1 MKEKRK
7 VYYLTNAEFDVQLSK
22 GMIIS
27 MKRTGDSYQTQYADE
42 SLGFGGICI
51 LYEDAQKNTVEFF
64 ANDQKLYQESG
75 IVRRGNYLTYQA
87 QTCDGV
93 ISVSTSYELEYD
105 KLLQKFVLTN
115 ISENEITL
123 CDVGIRQAC
132 HTEFRWGESA
142 SPNVIGHYHIGANSS
157 HGTYYRVDGEGPCLI
172 FAPNEDTKLLYYDVQ
187 KWFDPAANKREKEE
201 AEGDGKGFTML
212 YPFAAKRAERAAK
225 KGARIRAKQ
234 YTVSLKPGET
244 AVFSFAYFWAEHFLT
259 AGKRMAQEG
268 LVHAVS
274 IPGYTIPQGT
284 AVQLCLESVWGQ
296 DGAEVFC
303 DESKE
308 PISCIRTKKSESGTE
323 QRFYE
328 FVFKTLGE
336 HTISVHYGKQKQAY
350 LYYFAAQP
358 VETLW
363 EKRAA
368 FIAAH
373 QIKNENL
380 WYDGLLCEWNNKT
393 GVQLSPDNYDTIGGW
408 RIYEV
413 SCDDPGLAKPAFL
426 SSKQTVLPNQDEIA
440 ALDRYLDRF
449 VWGGLQQTEEEPYPY
464 GIYGIPDW
472 HVLRNSKEDGARGKL
487 HIWRIYDYPHIAL
500 TWYNMYLTAVRYPNM
515 EFQQEPLAY
524 LKRAYGTAC
533 GLFTI
538 PSEIDDWSA
547 YKTGLYN
554 ECVIPRII
562 ASLRENDMK
571 AQADRLETFWMRK
584 VKFFVTE
591 CKDVFGS
598 EYPFDTTGFESTFV
612 LAEDGLKTAVFERDD
627 SPFAEGIPYEKA
639 VQFMES
645 QHKCNIAC
653 RGYLEPSYFG
663 YGSDYRGNCTHYLLS
678 YMSQMGGCSVLR
690 HALYYEKEPW
700 EMLRLGYGSLL
711 SSYALMNAGDEASG
725 YGYWFPG
732 KEHDG
737 AAGGGFEPLYEGKTW
752 LDQPHSGG
760 SWYYS
765 CEIDLGF
772 CGGIRGASCIVAED
786 PLFGLVGYGAELTKK
801 DGSWTVKRNDAAG
814 KEFHYLAK
822 DKRLHIVLDHGTF
835 AKTAAQYNESDH
847 SLTLYFDTQKS
858 ALSGNASISMLNMEG
873 RLANGTVLGSDT
885 VQYPLKKG
893 QESLTIFQNEAQKR

>member
-1 MKEKRK
+1 MKETRK
-7 VYYLTNAEFDVQLSK
+7 IYYLTNAEFDVQVSK

-27 MKRTGDSYQTQYADE
+27 MKRTGDGYQTQYADE
-42 SLGFGGICI
+42 ALGFGAVCV
-51 LYEDAQKNTVEFF
+51 LYEDAQENAVEFF
-64 ANDQKLYQESG
+64 ANDGETYQESG
-75 IVRRGNYLTYQA
+75 VVRQGKRLVYQA
-87 QTCDGV
+87 EGSDGT
-93 ISVSTSYELEYD
+93 ISVSTTYELEYD
-105 KLLQKFVLTN
+105 KLSQKIQITN
-115 ISENEITL
+115 ISEKEITL
-123 CDVGIRQAC
+123 CDIGIRQVC
-132 HTEFRWGESA
+132 HTEFKWGESA
-142 SPNVIGHYHIGANSS
+142 SPNVIGHYHIGGNSS

-172 FAPNEDTKLLYYDVQ
+172 FAPQKDTQLLYYDVQ
-187 KWFDPAANKREKEE
+187 KWFDPAANEREQKETDGE
-201 AEGDGKGFTML
+201 GKGFMML
-212 YPFAAKRAERAAK
+212 YPFAAKRAERATE
-225 KGARIRAKQ
+225 KGARLRAKQ
-234 YTVSLKPGET
+234 HTISLKPGET
-244 AVFSFAYFWAEHFLT
+244 AAFSFGYFWAEHFLT

-268 LVHAVS
+268 LVHAIS
-274 IPGYTIPQGT
+274 IPGYTIPQET
-284 AVQLCLESVWGQ
+284 TVQLCLESVWGS
-296 DGAEVFC
+296 DEVQIFS
-303 DESKE
+303 DESQE
-308 PISCIRTKKSESGTE
+308 SISCIRTKESESGTTL
-323 QRFYE
+323 RFYE
-328 FVFKTLGE
+328 LTFKTLGE
-336 HTISVHYGKQKQAY
+336 HTVSVHYGKQKQAY
-350 LYYFAAQP
+350 LYYFATQP

-368 FIAAH
+368 FIASH
-373 QIKNENL
+373 QIKDEAL

-426 SSKQTVLPNQDEIA
+426 SSKQTVLPNQEEIA

-472 HVLRNSKEDGARGKL
+472 HVLRNSKEDGTRGKL

-500 TWYNMYLTAVRYPNM
+500 TWYNMYLTAVRYPNLK
-515 EFQQEPLAY
+515 FQLEPLTY

-538 PSEIDDWSA
+538 PSEIEDWSA

-554 ECVIPRII
+554 ECVIPNII
-562 ASLRENDMK
+562 AALRENSMK

-612 LAEDGLKTAVFERDD
+612 LAEDGLKTAVFERND
-627 SPFAEGIPYEKA
+627 SPFAEDIPYEKA

-663 YGSDYRGNCTHYLLS
+663 YGSDYRGNSTHYLLS

-690 HALYYEKEPW
+690 HALYYEAEPW

-711 SSYALMNAGDEASG
+711 SSYALMNAGDEANG

-737 AAGGGFEPLYEGKTW
+737 AVGGGFEPLYEGKTW

-786 PLFGLVGYGAELTKK
+786 PLFGLVGYGAELTENA
-801 DGSWTVKRNDAAG
+801 GSWTVKRSDAAG
-814 KEFHYLAK
+814 KELHYLAK
-822 DKRLHIVLDHGTF
+822 NKRLHIVLDHGTF
-835 AKTAAQYNESDH
+835 AQTAAQYNESDH
-847 SLTLYFDTQKS
+847 SLTLYFDTKKS
-858 ALSGNASISMLNMEG
+858 ALAGTATISLSHMTG
-873 RLANGTVLGSDT
+873 TLANGTVLGSDT
-885 VQYPLKKG
+885 VQYPFNAG
-893 QESLTIFQNEAQKR
+893 QESLTIFLNEAF